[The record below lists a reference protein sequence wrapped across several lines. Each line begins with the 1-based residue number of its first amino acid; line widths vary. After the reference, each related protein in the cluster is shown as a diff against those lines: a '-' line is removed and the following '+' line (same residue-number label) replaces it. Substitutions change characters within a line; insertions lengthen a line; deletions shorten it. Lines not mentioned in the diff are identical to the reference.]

1 MKKKIKKAFTLVE
14 LLVVIAILAILATV
28 SIVGYNSFTK
38 KAKVSNDTV
47 LVKQMNDVLLANQ
60 QTDGKNNTMNDAL
73 DDVLDGGYDLTKL
86 TPTTSGYSIVWDSKN
101 DQMVLLDDTI
111 EKNIIYPNEKLV
123 SVKNDLFILT
133 KSENEFNQTTEYS
146 HYLCDEFTTNDNQ
159 LTIKTGIDMGTN
171 TNVTSLKYDTSI
183 ETVKRQTIINT
194 NSSNVTIE
202 INAFVDANN
211 DGDEIKHYGS
221 AGIINVTNCAMNSFN
236 EFGKVG
242 YVEVS
247 NGHFVV
253 SNNARIRA
261 IVATSEAVKIDGD
274 NNNVSLAYAK
284 TEDIKNK
291 HSGTLSLE
299 YLYTD
304 ATIASVK
311 AIATLCEEG
320 LGAKDDPFII
330 GYDNF
335 ANVKELDN
343 LLNADV
349 DLSNSPIRY
358 YKLKENVDFS
368 KIKHKFTN
376 QQCYIGFYKA
386 DFDLNGYT
394 ISNLDL
400 PLAMYKSYFNIH
412 NGKINLIDNGSLSIV
427 LPYPDSNEVFFEAS
441 DLILTGEI
449 NSING
454 IVGPTVI
461 SNVNISLENIIS
473 YVNINVDNDQSTCGL
488 FNVNAM
494 VSDYNISL
502 KNCKVYGNITTTS
515 NSASGMINNTTDKE
529 LDFSKIE
536 IDNCTYYGTISV
548 SKDGDAYYCAPGYVN
563 DAECSGGGNIINDC
577 YLINH

>member
-1 MKKKIKKAFTLVE
+1 

-38 KAKVSNDTV
+38 KARVSNDTV
-47 LVKQMNDVLLANQ
+47 LVKQMNDVLIASQ
-60 QTDGKNNTMNDAL
+60 QTDGNNNTMTEAL

-86 TPTTSGYSIVWDSKN
+86 TPTTTGYSIVWDSIN
-101 DQMVLLDDTI
+101 DQMVLLDDTTN
-111 EKNIIYPNEKLV
+111 KNIIYPSEKSV
-123 SVKNDLFILT
+123 STKNNLFILT
-133 KSENEFNQTTEYS
+133 KSESEFNQTAEYS
-146 HYLCDEFTTNDNQ
+146 HYLCDEFASTDNQ

-171 TNVTSLKYDTSI
+171 TNITSLKYDTSN
-183 ETVKRQTIINT
+183 ESTKRQAIINT

-202 INAFVDANN
+202 INAFVDSNN

-221 AGIINVTNCAMNSFN
+221 AGIINVTKCAMNSFN
-236 EFGKVG
+236 EYGKVG

-247 NGHFVV
+247 KGHFVV

-291 HSGTLSLE
+291 HNGTLNLE

-304 ATIASVK
+304 ATISSVK

-320 LGAKDDPFII
+320 LGTNDDPFII
-330 GYDNF
+330 GYSNF
-335 ANVKELDN
+335 ANVKELDD

-349 DLSNSPIRY
+349 DLSDSPIRY

-376 QQCYIGFYKA
+376 QQCYIGVDKA
-386 DFDLNGYT
+386 NFDLNGYT
-394 ISNLDL
+394 ISNLDI
-400 PLAMYKSYFNIH
+400 PLVMYKSYFNIH
-412 NGKINLIDNGSLSIV
+412 NGKINLIDRGSISIIYSFGGSTQIDV
-427 LPYPDSNEVFFEAS
+427 SNIIISGNTS
-441 DLILTGEI
+441 DR
-449 NSING
+449 NG
-454 IVGPTVI
+454 IIGPTFI
-461 SNVNISLENIIS
+461 TNIDVNIENVIS
-473 YVNINVDNDQSTCGL
+473 YVNINVDNNQSTCGL
-488 FNVNAM
+488 FNLNAP
-494 VSDYNISL
+494 VSNYNISL

-548 SKDGDAYYCAPGYVN
+548 PKNGDAYYCAPGYVN
-563 DAECSGGGNIINDC
+563 DAKCSGGGKIIKG
-577 YLINH
+577 